1 MANLVPRPGE
11 TYGAYL
17 RRKGIQVKGDRS
29 TPRTR
34 EPLDEHGRRRRI
46 VTERTESG
54 AIATTT
60 QRTDEHGGE
69 HQDVHI
75 HAPAVVGVGTSSG
88 QVIVP

>member
-1 MANLVPRPGE
+1 MSSFDPSLGI
-11 TYGAYL
+11 TYGEHL
-17 RRKGIQVKGDRS
+17 RRKGIQVKGDRAVA
-29 TPRTR
+29 RTR

-54 AIATTT
+54 AIAVTT
-60 QRTDEHGGE
+60 QRTDERGGE